1 MGFFGNGSLMKD
13 NAFTM
18 KMFLFLFCFIHGC
31 GIMCRTC
38 KKGGVTRMKESIY
51 LNDDLAIVNFNK
63 AYPKNGE
70 VFLTSSTFS
79 NFMRTYIEHL
89 KNYDEDLYIYALQGK
104 SGREATF
111 EM

>member
-1 MGFFGNGSLMKD
+1 
-13 NAFTM
+13 
-18 KMFLFLFCFIHGC
+18 
-31 GIMCRTC
+31 
-38 KKGGVTRMKESIY
+38 MKESIY

-79 NFMRTYIEHL
+79 NFMRTYIEYL
-89 KNYDEDLYIYALQGK
+89 KNFDEDLYIYALQGK

-111 EM
+111 EIIKLFRMLLISMTRRSCWSS